1 MNETPNLVPKK
12 TDHAVAITAIIAT
25 TIVLL
30 TCIAG
35 CTTAVI
41 IFAINLH

>member
-1 MNETPNLVPKK
+1 MNETPNPVPQKA
-12 TDHAVAITAIIAT
+12 DHTVAITSIIAT

-35 CTTAVI
+35 CTSALI
-41 IFAINLH
+41 MFAIKLR